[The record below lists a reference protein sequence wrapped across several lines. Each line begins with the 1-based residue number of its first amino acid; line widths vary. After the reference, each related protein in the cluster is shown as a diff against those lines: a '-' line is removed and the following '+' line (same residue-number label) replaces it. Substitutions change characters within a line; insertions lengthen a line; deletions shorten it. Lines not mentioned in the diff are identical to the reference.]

1 MDIKLAELVIIVL
14 LTAILILLVLYLL
27 IWLRDRR
34 DMALSR
40 GARTRSAQRLQGLM
54 RGMTQSHTVSVTQ
67 IDGQQQ
73 IMVNGVPYTD
83 LGQIQDQRLRREVRQ
98 VIELVRRQKGGL
110 SPLADHEV
118 RIKWLGEADAQRR
131 RQQAS
136 TFVTERGELF
146 AVEVDGRLY
155 HDLTEIND
163 PEVREGVRLLAEQAR
178 RLTSEEG
185 LRLGRASIAFDLEIQ
200 IEGQKYYDVED
211 IPDPDLREEVRAILM
226 ESDQAGGMEEV
237 KVIQIGGKAYKR
249 VDDIPDPVVRQE
261 MQHLLSQARQMG
273 EGKEE

>member
-1 MDIKLAELVIIVL
+1 MGIQFAELVIIVL
-14 LTAILILLVLYLL
+14 LIAIFILLALYVLV
-27 IWLRDRR
+27 WLRDQRVT
-34 DMALSR
+34 ALDR
-40 GARTRSAQRLQGLM
+40 TARTRSARRLQGLM

-73 IMVNGVPYTD
+73 IMINGVPYTD
-83 LGQIQDQRLRREVRQ
+83 PSQIRDPRLRREVRQ

-136 TFVTERGELF
+136 TFVTERGEPF

-155 HDLTEIND
+155 HDLTEISD

-237 KVIQIGGKAYKR
+237 KVIQIGGKTYKR
-249 VDDIPDPVVRQE
+249 VEDIPDPVVRQE
-261 MQHLLSQARQMG
+261 MRHLLSQARQMD
-273 EGKEE
+273 EGNE